1 MNGNLAMIKLQ
12 KIVSKLGGKLEGNP
26 DFSIAGVGSLEKAAS
41 TDLTFYLATAPR
53 GLLLSTNSMAVVVSS
68 YEHEIKSKSQIVVDN
83 PHLFFARV
91 INEFFLTKVRPSSP
105 TIDKLAFLGLEVSV
119 GARVTVGPNAFIG
132 DGTSLGDDVVVGPG
146 CFLGE
151 GVKIGG
157 GSRIFPNATI
167 YPGVEIGERT
177 TIHSGA
183 VLGGDG
189 FGFISEGGCWHK
201 VPQVGKLIIG
211 DDVEIGCNT
220 TIDRGAL
227 DDTVIGNGVKIDNQV
242 QVGHNCVI
250 GEHTAIA
257 GCVGIAGSVKIGKR
271 CRLGGA
277 AMVTGHLTIADDV
290 TISAGSLVSKTILQ
304 PGRYTGVYPLTLHAD
319 WLNGALKVRQMGQT
333 RKG

>member
-1 MNGNLAMIKLQ
+1 MITLN
-12 KIVSKLGGKLEGNP
+12 KIISKLGGSLEGDP
-26 DFSIAGVGSLEKAAS
+26 DFSITGVGSLEKAES

-53 GLLLSTNSMAVVVSS
+53 GLLLSTKSMAVVVGS
-68 YEHEIKSKSQIVVDN
+68 YQDEIKSKSQIITDN

-91 INEFFLTKVRPSSP
+91 IDEFFLTEVRSSSP
-105 TIDKLAFLGLEVSV
+105 TIDNRAFLGLEVAV
-119 GARVTVGPNAFIG
+119 GARVAVGPNAFIG

-151 GVKIGG
+151 GVRIGS
-157 GSRIFPNATI
+157 GSRIFPNVTI
-167 YPGVEIGERT
+167 YPGVEVGKRT

-211 DDVEIGCNT
+211 NDVEIGSNT

-227 DDTVIGNGVKIDNQV
+227 DNTVIGNGVKIDNQV

-250 GEHTAIA
+250 DDHTAIA

-290 TISAGSLVSKTILQ
+290 TISAGSLVSKSILQ
-304 PGRYTGVYPLTLHAD
+304 AGRYTGVYPLATHAE
-319 WLNGALKVRQMGQT
+319 WLSGAIKVRRLGQI

>member
-1 MNGNLAMIKLQ
+1 MNGKWSMIKLHT
-12 KIVSKLGGKLEGNP
+12 IVLKLGGSLEGDP
-26 DFSIAGVGSLEKAAS
+26 ELSISGVGSLEGA
-41 TDLTFYLATAPR
+41 TPNDLTFYLATAPK
-53 GLLLSTNSMAVVVSS
+53 GLLLSTKSMAVVVSS
-68 YEHEIKSKSQIVVDN
+68 YQREVEEKTQIVTDN
-83 PHLFFARV
+83 PHLYFSQV
-91 INEFFLTKVRPSSP
+91 INEFFNREPRSLST
-105 TIDKLAFLGLEVSV
+105 TIDDRASLGSEVVFGSRV
-119 GARVTVGPNAFIG
+119 KIGVNAVIGDRASFGDDVTVGP
-132 DGTSLGDDVVVGPG
+132 G
-146 CFLGE
+146 CVIGE
-151 GVKIGG
+151 GVQV
-157 GSRIFPNATI
+157 GSGSKIFPNATV

-304 PGRYTGVYPLTLHAD
+304 PGRYTGVYPLTSHAD

>member
-1 MNGNLAMIKLQ
+1 MSAGSSMIKLQ
-12 KIVSKLGGKLEGNP
+12 TIVSKLGGSLKGNP
-26 DFSIAGVGSLEKAAS
+26 DFSIAGVGSLETAVS
-41 TDLTFYLATAPR
+41 TDLTFYIATASK
-53 GLLLSTNSMAVVVSS
+53 GLLLSTESMAVLVSS
-68 YEHEIKSKSQIVVDN
+68 YEHEIKSKSQIIVDN
-83 PHLFFARV
+83 PHLYFTRV
-91 INEFFLTKVRPSSP
+91 INEFFLTEVRSSSP
-105 TIDKLAFLGLEVSV
+105 TIDDRAFLGLEVAV
-119 GARVTVGPNAFIG
+119 GARVAVGPNAFIG
-132 DGTSLGDDVVVGPG
+132 DGASLGDDVVVGPG

-151 GVKIGG
+151 GVKVGS
-157 GSRIFPNATI
+157 GSRIFPNVTS
-167 YPGVEIGERT
+167 YPGVEVGERT

-189 FGFISEGGCWHK
+189 FGFISDGGCWHK

-211 DDVEIGCNT
+211 DDVEIGSNT

-227 DDTVIGNGVKIDNQV
+227 DNTVIGNGVKIDNQV

-250 GEHTAIA
+250 DDHTAIA

-304 PGRYTGVYPLTLHAD
+304 PGRYTGVYPLTTHAE
-319 WLNGALKVRQMGQT
+319 WLSGAIKVRRLGQI